1 MDRHI
6 KELLDLDD
14 VKGVMLVSF
23 DGEPV
28 FEQFYPSFETEIEGE
43 YSWTLF
49 IHSLR
54 GAREVEVFYENARMY
69 IRRTEAGY
77 LFVITGGTTPMAMV
91 RLNCDMVAPSLKKLI
106 RRDKLKGLFR
116 RK

>member
-1 MDRHI
+1 M
-6 KELLDLDD
+6 DD

-23 DGEPV
+23 EGEPV
-28 FEQFYPSFETEIEGE
+28 FKQFFQPLEMGSEGE

-54 GAREVEVFYENARMY
+54 GAREVEIFYENARIY

-77 LFVITGGTTPMAMV
+77 FFVIMGVSSPMAMI
-91 RLNCDMVAPSLKKLI
+91 RLNCDMVAPTLKKLV

-116 RK
+116 RN